1 MPSSHVRG
9 SAGNRPWTLPS
20 WHSQPDGNPLS
31 SHKSTM
37 ARPKRILPAT
47 AAGSDADD
55 ATTDLASGESLTDLA
70 YRKIK
75 AAVLDGALPPG
86 LMASEQ
92 QIATRLAMS
101 RTPVHH
107 AIVRLE
113 QDGWIRLLPRR
124 GLQIAPISPADIH
137 DVYETLL
144 VLEVAAAGRLASF
157 RLQDG
162 DPALVALEAA
172 CQDGEAALAKGDL
185 SEWLA
190 ADARFH
196 TLLVEASGNRH
207 ITRLARGMLEY
218 AQRARQV
225 TLKLRP
231 HPSSSNDDHRAIL
244 EALKA
249 GDDALARERMRAH
262 RARGMAVLLP
272 ILEALSVDSSFLH
285 GS

>member
-1 MPSSHVRG
+1 
-9 SAGNRPWTLPS
+9 
-20 WHSQPDGNPLS
+20 
-31 SHKSTM
+31 M
-37 ARPKRILPAT
+37 ARPKRILPSTAEGSRSVDAAT
-47 AAGSDADD
+47 DPAG
-55 ATTDLASGESLTDLA
+55 GESLTDLA

-75 AAVLDGALPPG
+75 AAILEGALPPG

-113 QDGWIRLLPRR
+113 QDGWIQLLPRR
-124 GLQIAPISPADIH
+124 GLQIAPISPADMH

-144 VLEVAAAGRLASF
+144 VLEVAAAGRLASLGL
-157 RLQDG
+157 RDG
-162 DPALVALEAA
+162 DPALVAIETACLE
-172 CQDGEAALAKGDL
+172 GEAALTKGDL
-185 SEWLA
+185 SAWLA

-196 TLLVEASGNRH
+196 TLVVESSGNRH
-207 ITRLARGMLEY
+207 ITRLARSMLEY

-231 HPSSSNDDHRAIL
+231 HPSSSNEDHRAIL
-244 EALKA
+244 AALKA
-249 GDDALARERMRAH
+249 GDEALARERMRAH
-262 RARGMAVLLP
+262 RSRGMAVLLP
-272 ILEALSVDSSFLH
+272 ILEALSVNAAFLH

>member
-1 MPSSHVRG
+1 MSLH
-9 SAGNRPWTLPS
+9 
-20 WHSQPDGNPLS
+20 NP
-31 SHKSTM
+31 TM
-37 ARPKRILPAT
+37 ARPKRILPPT
-47 AAGSDADD
+47 ADD
-55 ATTDLASGESLTDLA
+55 SRAVDAATDLAGGESLTDIA

-113 QDGWIRLLPRR
+113 QDGWIQLLPRR

-144 VLEVAAAGRLASF
+144 VLEVAAAGRLATLAL
-157 RLQDG
+157 RDG
-162 DPALVALEAA
+162 DPALAALETA
-172 CQDGEAALAKGDL
+172 CEDAEAALTKGDL

-207 ITRLARGMLEY
+207 ITRLARSMLDY

-231 HPSSSNDDHRAIL
+231 HPASSNEDHRAIL
-244 EALKA
+244 AALRA

-262 RARGMAVLLP
+262 RSHGMAVLLP
-272 ILEALSVDSSFLH
+272 ILEALAVNSSFLH
-285 GS
+285 GT